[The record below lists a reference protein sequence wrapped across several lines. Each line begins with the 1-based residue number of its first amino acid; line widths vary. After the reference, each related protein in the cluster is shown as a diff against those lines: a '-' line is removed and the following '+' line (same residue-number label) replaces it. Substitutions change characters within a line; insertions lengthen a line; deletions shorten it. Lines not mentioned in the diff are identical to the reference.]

1 MPIVFLA
8 TCEWEYRHFKVHL
21 SIDRFVPAVAFFFKQ
36 LYCSFKISKFG
47 SLSPWKASCDRVAL
61 PNLQGML
68 RSRVCVCVSIIL
80 QTLAWSV
87 GSCMHVCGL
96 FVAYGRRGMGGGGG
110 PRFSVLSEGLLWGIE
125 SAQTLTPGNVVPSR
139 RTEPSRK
146 RSPIRVA
153 VTLDPALP
161 RLPEREVSIP
171 EKGSWLSFF
180 LPAAGYRGRRN
191 TPPHTHTPLLK
202 PVLWQVLPLRPGGD
216 QNRAMDAPPAA
227 GILPV

>member
-1 MPIVFLA
+1 
-8 TCEWEYRHFKVHL
+8 
-21 SIDRFVPAVAFFFKQ
+21 
-36 LYCSFKISKFG
+36 
-47 SLSPWKASCDRVAL
+47 
-61 PNLQGML
+61 ML
-68 RSRVCVCVSIIL
+68 TS
-80 QTLAWSV
+80 TL
-87 GSCMHVCGL
+87 
-96 FVAYGRRGMGGGGG
+96 G
-110 PRFSVLSEGLLWGIE
+110 PRFVVSAEGLLWGIE

-191 TPPHTHTPLLK
+191 TPPPHTHTSAETS
-202 PVLWQVLPLRPGGD
+202 
-216 QNRAMDAPPAA
+216 AMA
-227 GILPV
+227 GSPFKAWRRSE